1 MSFLDIPDVFIGS
14 TDDGHTFVVLN
25 RRIRDADRMLTDAG
39 FLAREHLGRK
49 LYLLP
54 PGPARDAHESAGD
67 ALDGLLT
74 RTIDIVDLSW
84 TTRWSPDAPEADPD
98 LRFQFAN
105 GTVTATAAT
114 TAARSLLEQH
124 GFTTVDGSSYQP
136 PPGLDQHGFFLL
148 GVVTAA
154 EADAYTRGLTVHVG
168 LGIPTPM
175 DIPAAPRPASP
186 AVPGPPPGPATRRR
200 PR

>member
-1 MSFLDIPDVFIGS
+1 MSFLNIPDVFIGS

-25 RRIRDADRMLTDAG
+25 RRLRDADRMLTDAG
-39 FLAREHLGRK
+39 FLPREHLGRK

-67 ALDGLLT
+67 AMDGLLT

-84 TTRWSPDAPEADPD
+84 TTRWNPDTPEADPD

-105 GTVTATAAT
+105 GTVTATAET
-114 TAARSLLEQH
+114 TTARSLLEQH
-124 GFTTVDGSSYQP
+124 GFTAVDGSSYQP
-136 PPGLDQHGFFLL
+136 PPGLEHDGLL
-148 GVVTAA
+148 GAVTAA
-154 EADAYTRGLTVHVG
+154 EAHAYTHGLTVHVG

-186 AVPGPPPGPATRRR
+186 VAPSPPPGPATRRR